1 MDKATTAAVL
11 GTILGLAAGVAGML
25 AFGPRDD
32 GRNEEHEH
40 RVATLDA
47 DLQTQKQEMEGL
59 RKQLADANRK
69 AESAGS
75 FADELDRAAREKAEA
90 QQRAEALKKEL
101 DALKGSSAE
110 EQRQNAARIAELER
124 ILSENGIT
132 EHLSDEV
139 VAERMEKLEATFN
152 TAFGGRDK
160 KGSMEALWQLQAL
173 GPRAYDKSIELW
185 RKMAEDYGLNPFGQ
199 GPNTLGLQFQDYVS
213 LISSWGLVQ
222 TALTDPEMAS
232 DFRIA
237 AIYAAPW
244 WASQDPGERARLV
257 GAVLLRSSGYES
269 RAAMDALRDIDSPE
283 SVRYLIDYL
292 AQNRDNPA
300 GRKQAI
306 DTLAGKGTPEAL
318 AAIEDAAKHD
328 VDETVRAHAH
338 SALEASKVSIAG
350 VRITTVGA
358 DSQGALAGIKVG
370 DIMTHYNGVRVKT
383 IAEIIAARDAA
394 PADSSVKVIVRRG
407 NEDLT
412 LTLAPGPIGINGVAV
427 APKE

>member
-32 GRNEEHEH
+32 GRSEEQEH

-47 DLQTQKQEMEGL
+47 DLKKQQQEMEEL
-59 RKQLADANRK
+59 RKQLTDANRK

-75 FADELDRAAREKAEA
+75 FADELDRAARDKSDA
-90 QQRAEALKKEL
+90 QQRAETLKKEL

-139 VAERMEKLEATFN
+139 VAERMQKLEATFN

-160 KGSMEALWQLQAL
+160 KGAMESLWQLQAL

-222 TALTDPEMAS
+222 TALTDPDMAA

-269 RAAMDALRDIDSPE
+269 RAAMEALRDIDSPE

-328 VDETVRAHAH
+328 VDESVRAHAQ

-407 NEDLT
+407 NEDLA

>member
-25 AFGPRDD
+25 AFGPRDE
-32 GRNEEHEH
+32 GRSEEHEH
-40 RVATLDA
+40 RIATLDT
-47 DLQTQKQEMEGL
+47 DLKKQQQESEDL
-59 RKQLADANRK
+59 RRQLAAANRK
-69 AESAGS
+69 AESAS
-75 FADELDRAAREKAEA
+75 NFASELDRAAREKADA

-101 DALKGSSAE
+101 DDLKGRSAE
-110 EQRQNAARIAELER
+110 DQRQNAARIAELER
-124 ILSENGIT
+124 ILSEHDIT
-132 EHLSDEV
+132 EHLTDEV
-139 VAERMEKLEATFN
+139 VAERMKNLEADFN
-152 TAFGGRDK
+152 TAFGGRNK
-160 KGSMEALWQLQAL
+160 KNAMEALWAMQAL

-185 RKMAEDYGLNPFGQ
+185 RKVAEDFGLNPFGQ

-213 LISSWGLVQ
+213 LISSWGLVY
-222 TALTDPEMAS
+222 TALTDPEMAA

-237 AIYAAPW
+237 APYAAPW
-244 WASQDPGERARLV
+244 WANQDPAERARLV
-257 GAVLLRSSGYES
+257 GGVLLRSSGYES
-269 RAAMDALRDIDSPE
+269 RAAMEALRDIDSPE

-306 DTLAGKGTPEAL
+306 DVLAGKATPEAM

-328 VDETVRAHAH
+328 VDESVRAHAQA
-338 SALEASKVSIAG
+338 ALESAKVTIAG
-350 VRITTVGA
+350 LRITSVGA
-358 DSQGALAGIKVG
+358 DSQAALAGIKVG

-394 PADSSVKVIVRRG
+394 EPGQSVKVIVRRG
-407 NEDLT
+407 SEDLT